1 MNIITKAALVTGY
14 TEEEIKGKSRERHLV
29 MVRHCLMWYLR
40 TKERMTLKHIAR
52 IFNKNDHSTVIHGC
66 TMVDNYLQTQDEMY
80 LPIHHAILS
89 QGHRDNVNNFY
100 TSEGITVRVIIVINL
115 PIQ

>member
-1 MNIITKAALVTGY
+1 MTIITKAALVTGY

-66 TMVDNYLQTQDEMY
+66 IMVANYLQTQDELYM
-80 LPIHHAILS
+80 PIHRAIMTNA
-89 QGHRDNVNNFY
+89 HRESDQECYECV
-100 TSEGITVRVIIVINL
+100 GVDVARML
-115 PIQ
+115 